1 MGREY
6 TERQS
11 GFFASMKEFFGLLCI
26 VVVIR
31 VFLFGLYQ
39 VPTGSMETTML
50 VGERFFAD
58 KLSYFFRKP
67 VRGEIISL
75 NAPDFVY
82 STNPVM
88 KILQLYL
95 LGPYPFNLGPDNWT
109 KRVIGIPHDHV
120 EGKVEEGKPVVY
132 VNGKKIDEPYLNKYP
147 LIQVWRQDPQ
157 RLFDELEK
165 EIREKF
171 GRTGTDQATLE
182 KFVAQK
188 VTQKLDCSPRSYDPS
203 VGYDEQPFYRI
214 DPKRIVSP
222 ELILPQTPIRSEDID
237 IQVREGENFWNGSD
251 RFSVHLGA
259 DEYWCM
265 GDNRLGSRDCR
276 VFGPFKEE
284 WVRGRILFRIWSM
297 DSMESWWIVDL
308 IKNPID
314 FWKRIR
320 WSRFFQMVH

>member
-1 MGREY
+1 VARGQAV
-6 TERQS
+6 RQS
-11 GFFASMKEFFGLLCI
+11 GFFASVREFFGLLCI
-26 VVVIR
+26 VVIIR

-75 NAPDFVY
+75 NAPDFIY
-82 STNPVM
+82 SKNPLM
-88 KILQLYL
+88 KIAQLYL
-95 LGPYPFNLGPDNWT
+95 LGPFPGNLGPDNWT
-109 KRVIGIPHDHV
+109 KRVVGIPHDHV

-132 VNGKKIDEPYLNKYP
+132 LNGTKLDEPYLNKYP

-157 RLFDELEK
+157 LLFASLEK
-165 EIREKF
+165 EIEQKY
-171 GRTGTDQATLE
+171 GRTSVDRVTLE
-182 KFVAQK
+182 KFVAQR
-188 VTQKLDCSPRSYDPS
+188 LDYCPRSYDPA

-214 DPKRIVSP
+214 DPKRIVTP
-222 ELILPQTPIRSEDID
+222 DLILPQTPIRPTSSE

-251 RFSVHLGA
+251 VFSVHLA
-259 DEYWCM
+259 DDEYWCM

-276 VFGPFKEE
+276 CFGPFKGE
-284 WVRGRILFRIWSM
+284 WIRGRIVVRIWSI
-297 DSMESWWIVDL
+297 DSSESWWIVDL
-308 IKNPID
+308 IKHPLD

-320 WSRFFQMVH
+320 WQRFFQWVY